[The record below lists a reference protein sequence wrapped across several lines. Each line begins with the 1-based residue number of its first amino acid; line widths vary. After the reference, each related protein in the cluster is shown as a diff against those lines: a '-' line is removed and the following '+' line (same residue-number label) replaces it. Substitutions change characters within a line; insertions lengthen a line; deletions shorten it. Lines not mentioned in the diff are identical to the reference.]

1 MNSEEHI
8 WPVNRGPEP
17 KEEAKVEVPFSEAQ
31 LWVHLLNLRRGASV
45 PRLDSK
51 DIVMPIMD
59 VLNIIRVK
67 YSVEEEK
74 ASAPL
79 GIPLRIFEYKFEDGS
94 EMYIWFQPAKGRN
107 GEWIAGDWSEFV
119 SAGVG

>member
-1 MNSEEHI
+1 MN
-8 WPVNRGPEP
+8 REP
-17 KEEAKVEVPFSEAQ
+17 KEEAEVPFSEAQ
-31 LWVHLLNLRRGASV
+31 FWVHLLNLRRDASV
-45 PRLDSK
+45 PRLYSK

-79 GIPLRIFEYKFEDGS
+79 GIPLRRFEYKFEDGS
-94 EMYIWFQPAKGRN
+94 EMFIWFQPAKGRN
-107 GEWIAGDWSEFV
+107 GEWITGDWSEFV
-119 SAGVG
+119 TAGVR